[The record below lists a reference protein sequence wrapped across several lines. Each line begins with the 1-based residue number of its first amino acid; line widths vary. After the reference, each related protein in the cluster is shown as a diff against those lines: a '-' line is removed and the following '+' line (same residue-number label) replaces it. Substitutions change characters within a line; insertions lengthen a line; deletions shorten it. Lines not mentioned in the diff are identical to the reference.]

1 MTHGR
6 RAARQA
12 GAQLG
17 ERLKAGWEWAA
28 VLGQVEVHG
37 WTKLDVR
44 CCSSEGGERCLAMS
58 GWTRLHVDRVLQ

>member
-1 MTHGR
+1 MRDDVWHRAAGRQGWIDRHGLTCRR

-12 GAQLG
+12 GVDLG
-17 ERLKAGWEWAA
+17 VWVKAEWEWAA

-44 CCSSEGGERCLAMS
+44 CYAPRE
-58 GWTRLHVDRVLQ
+58 